1 MTVQIKGLLAAIFL
15 LTIGISFTSCGEERS
30 DRRDHSTEREATV
43 RSVSTPD
50 FNADSAFQFIADQL
64 AFGPRVP
71 GSEAHRAC
79 KDYLADQLRSFGA
92 NVEIQEFNARLFET
106 QRSVRCFNV
115 IGRFNPGNRN
125 RIVLAAHW
133 DSRYKADHDPD
144 EANRDQPVPGADD
157 GGSGVGVL
165 LEVARQLGENPISL
179 GVDIVFFDAED
190 QGQEGGRPE
199 TWGVGAQHWSNVI
212 ARGGSIRPQ
221 YGILLDMVGASN
233 PRFGREQFSARF
245 APTVLDKVW
254 RVAQN
259 LGYGRYF
266 INQPVAGVIDDHYF
280 VNTIARVPMIN
291 IINRPPDTDTGF
303 VPHWHTLSDDLD
315 AIDVNTLRM
324 VGHVVLE
331 VIYREDAGIL

>member
-1 MTVQIKGLLAAIFL
+1 MNKQFKFLSAGILLLAVSLGF
-15 LTIGISFTSCGEERS
+15 SSCGEERA
-30 DRRDHSTEREATV
+30 DRRENSKEIETPT
-43 RSVSTPD
+43 RSVDTPT
-50 FNADSAFQFIADQL
+50 FNADSAFQFIAEQL
-64 AFGPRVP
+64 EFGPRVP
-71 GSEAHRAC
+71 GSEAHIQCR
-79 KDYLADQLRSFGA
+79 DYLADQLRRFGA
-92 NVEIQEFNARLFET
+92 SVEIQEFNARLFET
-106 QRSVRCFNV
+106 QRSVRCYNV

-133 DSRYKADHDPD
+133 DTRYKADHDPD
-144 EANRDQPVPGADD
+144 LENRDQPVPGADD

-212 ARGGSIRPQ
+212 ARSGSSRPQ

-259 LGYGRYF
+259 LGYGRF
-266 INQPVAGVIDDHYF
+266 FVNQPVAGVIDDHYF

-303 VPHWHTLSDDLD
+303 VPHWHTLSDDLN
-315 AIDVNTLRM
+315 AIDRNTLKM

-331 VIYREDAGIL
+331 VIYLEDAGVL